1 MTFTSLLVL
10 VSRLCTIII
19 EGKDM
24 AVRIKFDYYHLKID
38 RKRARLSDQGQ
49 VFFGNISLS
58 ALCKELMGFFQ
69 NNPTEFTNN
78 GKQVLSLKDGK
89 KWIKWVNITYD
100 EKKKFYKLLFTYND
114 IEVDPRILEDRSNNV
129 LTQDIPDQHGQRT
142 YYISFLN
149 PTRHN
154 EANVSIQYI
163 QGLSKEYLLR
173 LFIKLTELSYSDL
186 ENWVAVDPMTN
197 KDIKTK
203 PVVELLPVTSSEI
216 IDAVNN
222 GFLRD
227 IFFAQR
233 SESPSKFDTVN
244 HLKEEHKTLSIK
256 VEKNDSFF
264 KKAKEEDLFDWIKSV
279 RKNRSSVF
287 KDEPQ
292 TFLIVQDPQTKS
304 DVKHEFL
311 EDSITGFRKKAYLNW
326 EDREVGTHDL
336 LKSENPKSI
345 PQFFSKMIENF
356 K

>member
-58 ALCKELMGFFQ
+58 ALCKELMGFQ

-142 YYISFLN
+142 LLHIVFKPDSSQRSQCKHSIY
-149 PTRHN
+149 TRIKQR
-154 EANVSIQYI
+154 VSI
-163 QGLSKEYLLR
+163 KAFHKANR
-173 LFIKLTELSYSDL
+173 TVLFRSRKLGCS
-186 ENWVAVDPMTN
+186 
-197 KDIKTK
+197 
-203 PVVELLPVTSSEI
+203 
-216 IDAVNN
+216 
-222 GFLRD
+222 
-227 IFFAQR
+227 
-233 SESPSKFDTVN
+233 
-244 HLKEEHKTLSIK
+244 
-256 VEKNDSFF
+256 
-264 KKAKEEDLFDWIKSV
+264 
-279 RKNRSSVF
+279 
-287 KDEPQ
+287 
-292 TFLIVQDPQTKS
+292 
-304 DVKHEFL
+304 
-311 EDSITGFRKKAYLNW
+311 
-326 EDREVGTHDL
+326 
-336 LKSENPKSI
+336 
-345 PQFFSKMIENF
+345 
-356 K
+356 